1 MTRTIAIV
9 TMAAAMMTTAQPGEA
24 GTIQGVVKVTA
35 AKIPSPKPVK
45 MSTDPDCAAKH
56 TTPHMSERFVVDG
69 DKNVKNVF
77 VYVKTGLEEQTF
89 PSPTKPGKLD
99 QVDCAYTPRV
109 MGLMIGQPL
118 LILNS
123 DKLMHN
129 VHMIPKL
136 NEEFNKAMPARRKK
150 LPVPGKTFAQPE
162 VMVEFKCDVHPWMS
176 AYLGVLPHPFFAVS
190 EADGSFA
197 IADVPPGKY
206 TVEAWHEFFENET
219 QEIEVGEQPLT
230 LSFALK
236 PASKKK

>member
-1 MTRTIAIV
+1 MTRNIAIV
-9 TMAAAMMTTAQPGEA
+9 AMSAAMVMTAQPGEA
-24 GTIQGVVKVTA
+24 GTIQGVVKVAA
-35 AKIPSPKPVK
+35 AKIPAAKPVK

-56 TTPHMSERFVVDG
+56 ATPHMSERFVVDA

-77 VYVKTGLEEQTF
+77 VYIKTGLEERTF
-89 PSPTKPGKLD
+89 TAPTRPSKLD
-99 QVDCAYTPRV
+99 QVGCAYTPRV
-109 MGLMIGQPL
+109 MGLMVGQPL
-118 LILNS
+118 MILNS

-129 VHMIPKL
+129 VHMMPKL

-150 LPVPGKTFAQPE
+150 LPVPGSTFAQPE

-197 IADVPPGKY
+197 IDDVPPGKY
-206 TVEAWHEFFENET
+206 TVEAWHEFFQSHT

-236 PASKKK
+236 LPAKK